1 MNTWLSRWLGNPA
14 DSANGV
20 EAWLAAAASPDGHE
34 RQAAVVALAASDDPR
49 ALRMLLVRAN
59 DWVPPVRQAAAQAV
73 LAWLNERRL
82 DGWRQAMPALLRLR
96 QARRVDHRALLQAI
110 EDFLS
115 TPGHLARV
123 GIGLPASER
132 EAARFLFLLS
142 AKACRDDESGCTVLA
157 GGLRSDD
164 VRVARTAM
172 QRAAALPVGSLRLQL
187 LSVACR
193 GKFADVRVAGL
204 RALSAGVEGVEPALL
219 QALCFDRSAAV
230 RELAVAAAS
239 PVLRAEIDQRALAG
253 VQDASVPT
261 RLRAVM
267 LRLLR
272 ARRHPDHPAL
282 CRAMSGASAVALRV
296 AAYEGWMAEPGA
308 DLSMLIERTLLDAS
322 PRVQRLAAQAVVRGA
337 PAPSAERARQMVEAL
352 GSLPAMRLALQ
363 LMGRASP
370 WDRAWFLLTTLADG
384 TLPEPAWQLATEGL
398 RAWLADMRRC
408 FVAPTPVQRDS
419 VAAAWRD
426 TQAGIAE
433 PLHAAVRFQLGSF
446 GIPLDRTMEQDDN
459 KESR

>member
-1 MNTWLSRWLGNPA
+1 
-14 DSANGV
+14 
-20 EAWLAAAASPDGHE
+20 
-34 RQAAVVALAASDDPR
+34 
-49 ALRMLLVRAN
+49 
-59 DWVPPVRQAAAQAV
+59 V

-142 AKACRDDESGCTVLA
+142 AKACRDDESGHTVLA

-172 QRAAALPVGSLRLQL
+172 QRAAALPVGPLRLQL
-187 LSVACR
+187 LREACR

-219 QALCFDRSAAV
+219 QALCFDRNAAV

-239 PVLRAEIDQRALAG
+239 PVLRAEIDRRALAG

-267 LRLLR
+267 LRLLC
-272 ARRHPDHPAL
+272 ARQHPDHPAL
-282 CRAMSGASAVALRV
+282 CRAMSGASAVGLRV

-337 PAPSAERARQMVEAL
+337 PAPSAERVRQMVEAL
-352 GSLPAMRLALQ
+352 GSLPAMRIALQ

-446 GIPLDRTMEQDDN
+446 GIPLDRTMEQDNN

>member
-20 EAWLAAAASPDGHE
+20 EAWLAAAASPDGRE
-34 RQAAVVALAASDDPR
+34 RQAAVEALAASDDPR

-59 DWVPPVRQAAAQAV
+59 DWVPPVRHAAARAV
-73 LAWLNERRL
+73 LAWLDERRL
-82 DGWRQAMPALLRLR
+82 DGWRQALPALLRLR
-96 QARRVDHRALLQAI
+96 RARRVDHRGLLQAI

-123 GIGLPASER
+123 GVGLPASER
-132 EAARFLFLLS
+132 EAARFLFLLN
-142 AKACRDDESGCTVLA
+142 AKGCRDDESGRTVLM
-157 GGLRSDD
+157 GGLRSHD
-164 VRVARTAM
+164 VLVARTAV
-172 QRAAALPVGSLRLQL
+172 QRAAALRPGPLRSQL
-187 LSVACR
+187 LREACR
-193 GKFADVRVAGL
+193 GQFADVRVAAL
-204 RALSAGVEGVEPALL
+204 RALSSGAEGVEPALL
-219 QALCFDRSAAV
+219 QVLCFDRSAAV

-239 PVLRAEIDQRALAG
+239 PSLRAEMDRRALAG
-253 VQDASVPT
+253 VPDASLPT

-272 ARRHPDHPAL
+272 ARQHPDHPAL

-296 AAYEGWMAEPGA
+296 AAYEGWMAEPAA
-308 DLSMLIERTLLDAS
+308 DLPMLIERTLGDAS
-322 PRVQRLAAQAVVRGA
+322 PRVQRLAVQAVVRGA
-337 PAPSAERARQMVEAL
+337 PAPLAERARQLVEAL
-352 GSLPAMRLALQ
+352 GTSTAMRIALQ

-384 TLPEPAWQLATEGL
+384 TLPEPVWQLATEGL
-398 RAWLADMRRC
+398 RAWLADMDRC
-408 FVAPTPVQRDS
+408 FVVPTAAQRDS

-426 TQAGIAE
+426 AQAGIAE
-433 PLHAAVRFQLGSF
+433 PLHAAVRFQLGTF
-446 GIPLDRTMEQDDN
+446 GISLERTMEQDNN